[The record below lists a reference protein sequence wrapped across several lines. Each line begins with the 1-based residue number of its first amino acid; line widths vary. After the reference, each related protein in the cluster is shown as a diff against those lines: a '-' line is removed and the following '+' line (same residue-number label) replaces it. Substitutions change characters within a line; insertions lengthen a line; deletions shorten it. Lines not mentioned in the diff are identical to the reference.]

1 MADLKNCPQ
10 CGRVF
15 ASQGSRLCRK
25 CMAEVDED
33 YAIVRKYVRKHPG
46 ADVME
51 VSRAT
56 GVKEELILQF
66 LREGRLISQGF
77 VSNLKCERCSA
88 KISSGRFCASCLNE
102 LDQQLQGVLP
112 GAAEKEKEKPRT
124 GRDKMHINKP
134 GP

>member
-25 CMAEVDED
+25 CMDQLDEEFV
-33 YAIVRKYVRKHPG
+33 IVRQYVRKHPG
-46 ADVME
+46 ADIME
-51 VSRAT
+51 VSQAT

-66 LREGRLISQGF
+66 LREGRLISRGF
-77 VSNLKCERCSA
+77 VSSLQCERCSA
-88 KISSGRFCASCLNE
+88 KITSGRFCFACLKD
-102 LDQQLQGVLP
+102 LDQQLQGVMP
-112 GAAEKEKEKPRT
+112 KAAEKEKPRT

-134 GP
+134 GL